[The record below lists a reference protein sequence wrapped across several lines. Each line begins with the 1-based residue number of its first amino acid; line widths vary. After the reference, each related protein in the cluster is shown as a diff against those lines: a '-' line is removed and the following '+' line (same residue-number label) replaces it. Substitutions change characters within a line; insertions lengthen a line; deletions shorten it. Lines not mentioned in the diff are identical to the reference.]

1 MIESKKDYVTEIIKI
16 RIIKQLDELEFTEL
30 NISKKELTKNQ
41 FLFLYRIILFCMP
54 LKDGLFQQ
62 AYR

>member
-30 NISKKELTKNQ
+30 NISKKELIFGQ
-41 FLFLYRIILFCMP
+41 FLSLFIVLFCFVC
-54 LKDGLFQQ
+54 L
-62 AYR
+62 